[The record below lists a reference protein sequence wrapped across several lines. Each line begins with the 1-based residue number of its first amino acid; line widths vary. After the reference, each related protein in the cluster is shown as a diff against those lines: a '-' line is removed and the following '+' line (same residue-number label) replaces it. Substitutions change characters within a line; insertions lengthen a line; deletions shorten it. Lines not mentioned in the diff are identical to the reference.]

1 MDFAAG
7 LCPPSSRLRKPWFSD
22 SSTEHLRS
30 SSAHCQHKQ
39 LHCNIELQATKS
51 VIYILQL
58 VTNCESLQHYE
69 QQWAHSC
76 EEAMLS
82 TRSLYVLFFLLFCT
96 TNTGMPLH
104 SRLSTSLFWTTATTS
119 AAFFHNHSI
128 SHWSKPV
135 RFLAQNFW
143 WHQITREWLIKH
155 GSTSPP
161 TQYRLYGRRFLQVRR
176 PNQPY
181 QSNEGLMSQLK

>member
-7 LCPPSSRLRKPWFSD
+7 LWPPSSRLRKPWFSD

-39 LHCNIELQATKS
+39 LHCNIELQATES
-51 VIYILQL
+51 VIYILKH

-69 QQWAHSC
+69 QQWAHSR
-76 EEAMLS
+76 EEAKLS

-104 SRLSTSLFWTTATTS
+104 TTLKTIDFTILNDSNYLCCIFPQPLHLSLKQTCK
-119 AAFFHNHSI
+119 I
-128 SHWSKPV
+128 SGTELLVKPD
-135 RFLAQNFW
+135 N
-143 WHQITREWLIKH
+143 TRMID
-155 GSTSPP
+155 
-161 TQYRLYGRRFLQVRR
+161 
-176 PNQPY
+176 
-181 QSNEGLMSQLK
+181 